1 VTVSR
6 HLIPIVIAVAAAA
19 APGAL
24 VAQSPGAAPQAA
36 APAAA
41 PAPAPEIFSY
51 RAEGRRDPFVNLL
64 SRGTGPQAAPARVD
78 GPAGL
83 AVAEISVRGVLQTPA
98 GFVAMVQGADTKTY
112 LVRPQQRLL
121 DGTITDITAQGL
133 VIVQKVTDPLSP
145 VKTREVRK
153 GLRSPEEGT

>member
-1 VTVSR
+1 VIVSR
-6 HLIPIVIAVAAAA
+6 HLIVIVIAVAAAT
-19 APGAL
+19 PGAL
-24 VAQSPGAAPQAA
+24 VAQSPGVAPQAA

-41 PAPAPEIFSY
+41 PAPASEVFSY

-64 SRGTGPQAAPARVD
+64 SRGTGAQAVPARLE

-83 AVAEISVRGVLQTPA
+83 AVAEISLRGVVQTPA